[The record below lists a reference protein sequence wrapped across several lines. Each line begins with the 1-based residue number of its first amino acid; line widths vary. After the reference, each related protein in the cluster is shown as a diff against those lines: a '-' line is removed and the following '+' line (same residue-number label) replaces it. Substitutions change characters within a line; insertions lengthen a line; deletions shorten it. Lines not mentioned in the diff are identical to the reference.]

1 MKHECRKCGYS
12 TSNTKDWKKH
22 LNTKKHRKE
31 DKLLQCANCLLTLG
45 SKTSLWRHKKTCVE
59 AKNVNTSLLE
69 AIKENTRVNNEL
81 LENKFCINNSHC
93 SNVTNNIV
101 NINMFLNDECG
112 NAMSIQNF
120 IRGMNVT
127 FEDLC
132 KNKRES
138 LTNIV
143 IRNLQ
148 PLSITERPVHC
159 KDTRNWYIKDELRG
173 WNEDSGEGLLKAAEF
188 GIQRTWQKEFER
200 KHPEWMETDKLR
212 ELYVEFAG
220 NSSSEILRNDRDSI
234 LKTISGKVMIQ
245 TSNV

>member
-1 MKHECRKCGYS
+1 MKYACEKCEYF
-12 TSNTKDWKKH
+12 TSNMKDWEKH

-31 DKLLQCANCLLTLG
+31 TKLLQCPFCLITLG
-45 SKTSLWRHKKTCVE
+45 SRTSLWRHKKSCIE
-59 AKNVNTSLLE
+59 SKDVNTRLLE

-81 LENKFCINNSHC
+81 LENKFCINNSQC

-101 NINMFLNDECG
+101 TINMFLNDECG
-112 NAMSIQNF
+112 SAMSIQNF

-132 KNKRES
+132 KNKRDS

-159 KDTRNWYIKDELRG
+159 KDTRNWYIKDELCG

-188 GIQRTWQKEFER
+188 GIQRAWQKEFER

-212 ELYVEFAG
+212 ELYVELAG
-220 NSSSEILRNDRDSI
+220 TSSSEILCNDRESI
-234 LKTISGKVMIQ
+234 LKTISEKVMIQ
-245 TSNV
+245 LPSC